1 MPTIDGI
8 NNKTKSNNL
17 HINLTDH
24 NKFMEEIVDAKIKQE
39 KLATKD
45 DVFDCV
51 TESYFDNE
59 LKALNKKVP
68 LNKIKYMLIQ
78 NKFFKNCKHLTQDFL
93 TVKVTLL
100 MMDDLITW
108 YFNKFTKLLQ
118 RLLFFHTQSQNGNL
132 KRYQM

>member
-24 NKFMEEIVDAKIKQE
+24 NKFTKEIVDAKIKQE

-51 TESYFDNE
+51 TESYSDNE

-68 LNKIKYMLIQ
+68 SNKTKYMLIQ
-78 NKFFKNCKHLTQDFL
+78 NKF
-93 TVKVTLL
+93 
-100 MMDDLITW
+100 
-108 YFNKFTKLLQ
+108 
-118 RLLFFHTQSQNGNL
+118 
-132 KRYQM
+132 